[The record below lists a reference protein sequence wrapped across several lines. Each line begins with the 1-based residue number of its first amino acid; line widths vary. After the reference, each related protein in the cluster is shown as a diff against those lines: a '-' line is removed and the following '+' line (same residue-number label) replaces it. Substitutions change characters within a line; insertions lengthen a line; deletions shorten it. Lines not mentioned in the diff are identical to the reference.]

1 MIVCHCFGV
10 TDRALEKLIVEEGV
24 RSAAA
29 IASRTGAGSCCG
41 PCREEVTAL
50 LYSLS
55 PAAHNPPAEPT
66 ATDAPPST
74 GV

>member
-10 TDRALEKLIVEEGV
+10 TDSTLKKLIVAEGANT
-24 RSAAA
+24 AAA
-29 IASRTGAGSCCG
+29 IARRTGAGSCCA
-41 PCREEVTAL
+41 PCREEISAL

-55 PAAHNPPAEPT
+55 ATAHNPPAELAT
-66 ATDAPPST
+66 TDATAS